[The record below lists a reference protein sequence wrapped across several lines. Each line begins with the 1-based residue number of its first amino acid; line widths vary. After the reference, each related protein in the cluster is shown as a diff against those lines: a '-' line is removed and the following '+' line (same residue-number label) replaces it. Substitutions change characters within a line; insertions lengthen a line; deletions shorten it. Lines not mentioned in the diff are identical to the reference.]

1 MEDNIF
7 GASIDIDGAVYNI
20 ELEPQNTD
28 LLQNRSW
35 KITIEGLSPFY
46 MVKEEGSELFTIE
59 DGAPE
64 EARAIESSLVQ
75 IIEGYEKWQHH
86 KGK

>member
-7 GASIDIDGAVYNI
+7 GASIDINGAVYNI
-20 ELEPQNTD
+20 ELQPDNAD
-28 LLQNRSW
+28 LLQNRRW

-59 DGAPE
+59 DDAPE
-64 EARAIESSLVQ
+64 EARDIESSILQ

-86 KGK
+86 KE